1 MAISTVPELISTHSP
16 DGCVAPGQHRE
27 IIQGTATTTLLASQ
41 SGALCIFTQ
50 AATGGIFTLPAPV
63 LGMTF
68 DFVTLVSVTG
78 ADVNKVIT
86 NASTVFLAGGV
97 AMASLTA
104 GANDF
109 FVADGSTHVA
119 ITMGATTTGGLKGG
133 RIRVTAISATQWHV
147 EGVPVGSGTLADP
160 FATS

>member
-16 DGCVAPGQHRE
+16 NGCIAPGQHRE
-27 IIQGTATTTLLASQ
+27 IIQGTATTTLVASQ

-78 ADVNKVIT
+78 SNVNKVIT
-86 NASTVFLAGGV
+86 NASTVFLTGGV

-109 FVADGSTHVA
+109 FEANGTTHVA

-147 EGVPVGSGTLADP
+147 EGIPVGSGTLADP
-160 FATS
+160 FTTS

>member
-16 DGCVAPGQHRE
+16 AGCVAPGQHRE

-86 NASTVFLAGGV
+86 NASTVFLTGGV

-109 FVADGSTHVA
+109 FEANGTTHVA

-147 EGVPVGSGTLADP
+147 EGIPVGSGTLADP
-160 FATS
+160 FTTS